1 MKRALILLLLIFL
14 LKGNLFAQ
22 KANRS
27 FISKAFFKTEWSGEI
42 VPTQLGEYVLKKDNP
57 RLVAIM
63 LNISLGMFGVHRMYL
78 GTDLKVPILYTVT
91 LGGGTVLWLVDLG
104 LLIATKDISPFM
116 NNPHF
121 FMWIQ
126 E

>member
-1 MKRALILLLLIFL
+1 M
-14 LKGNLFAQ
+14 
-22 KANRS
+22 
-27 FISKAFFKTEWSGEI
+27 
-42 VPTQLGEYVLKKDNP
+42 PTQFGEYVLKKDNP

-121 FMWIQ
+121 FMWIN